1 MRLSPDQI
9 VLAEFGFVKLNGTL
23 VFTWV
28 IMVVLVV
35 GARLVTRNFAPGLP
49 RSRGQHG
56 LELIV
61 SMFVRQLE
69 EMGLRPASRY
79 IAFLGT
85 LFIFLASATL
95 LTIVPFY
102 EPPTSSLST
111 TVALACCVFV
121 AVPVYGI
128 AGQGVRGYLHTY
140 IEPTILMFPFHI
152 IGEVFRTLALAVR
165 LFGNMMSG
173 VMIVAI
179 LLAITPFVL
188 PTIMIA
194 LGLLTGAVQSYIF
207 SILASVY
214 IAAATQSH
222 FSSSGEK

>member
-1 MRLSPDQI
+1 MRLSPDEI
-9 VLAEFGFVKLNGTL
+9 VFGELGFVKLNATL
-23 VFTWV
+23 IFTWL
-28 IMVVLVV
+28 IMIVLVV
-35 GARLVTRNFAPGLP
+35 GARLITRNLTTGLH
-49 RSRGQHG
+49 RSRWQHA

-61 SMFVRQLE
+61 SMLVRQLE
-69 EMGLRPASRY
+69 EIGLHPASRY

-102 EPPTSSLST
+102 EPPSSSLST
-111 TVALACCVFV
+111 TVALACSVFV

-128 AGQGVRGYLHTY
+128 IGQGVRGYLRTY
-140 IEPTILMFPFHI
+140 IEPTVLMLPFHV
-152 IGEVFRTLALAVR
+152 IGEIFRTLALAVR

-179 LLAITPFVL
+179 LLSITPFIF

-207 SILASVY
+207 SILAAVY
-214 IAAATQSH
+214 IAAAAQSH
-222 FSSSGEK
+222 FTSQSEK